1 MRRLARAA
9 LPLLALVPLTAPGIP
24 LAAQARPFL
33 VGPVT
38 ARPGEKASGYLD
50 VPAGVDSGTRIPVT
64 VIQGREP
71 GPVLALIGGTHG
83 VEYNPILAL
92 QRVRRDLDPAQLRG
106 TVIIVHVANLPSFQ
120 RRTIYYSP
128 VDWKNLNRVY
138 PGRRDGTVSERIAWT
153 ITNEVIERCDYL
165 VDMHSGDGNEDLI
178 PYTYWNKLGL
188 DARTDSIGREM
199 AVAWGNPGIVIDTAR
214 PRDRDASV
222 YTENTA
228 QLRGKPSLTAEGGYL
243 GLIREDMIQRNYD
256 GVFRMLR
263 YLKMVPGAAEV
274 PDHPTWYGNTLVLQS
289 PATGVWF
296 PLVEPGQWVPAGK
309 IVGYVTDYFGGR
321 IAEVTAPF
329 AGVMLY
335 VVKTPPTSQGEPVGM
350 VGAPQAQ
357 P

>member
-1 MRRLARAA
+1 MRRLASTLLRLLVVAPIAA
-9 LPLLALVPLTAPGIP
+9 PPAP
-24 LAAQARPFL
+24 LAAQARTFL
-33 VGPVT
+33 VGPIA

-71 GPVLALIGGTHG
+71 GPVLALLGGTHG

-92 QRVRRDLDPAQLRG
+92 QRLRRDLDPAALRG

-120 RRTIYYSP
+120 RRTIYYGP
-128 VDWKNLNRVY
+128 GDWKNLNRVY
-138 PGRRDGTVSERIAWT
+138 PGKRDGTVSERIAWT

-165 VDMHSGDGNEDLI
+165 VDMHSGDGNEDLV
-178 PYTYWNKLGL
+178 PYTYWNRQGL
-188 DARTDSIGREM
+188 DARVDSIGRDL
-199 AVAWGNPGIVIDTAR
+199 ALAWGNAGIVIDTER

-222 YTENTA
+222 YTQNTA

-243 GLIREDMIQRNYD
+243 GLIREEMIQRNYD
-256 GVFRMLR
+256 GAFRILR
-263 YLKMVPGAAEV
+263 YLKMIPGAPELT
-274 PDHPTWYGNTLVLQS
+274 DHPAWYAQTLVLQS

-309 IVGYVTDYFGGR
+309 IVGYVSDYFGDR
-321 IAEVTAPF
+321 IADVTAPF

-335 VVKTPPTSQGEPVGM
+335 VVKTPPTAQGEPVGM
-350 VGAPQAQ
+350 VGVPQPQ

>member
-1 MRRLARAA
+1 MRRFASALLPVLACA
-9 LPLLALVPLTAPGIP
+9 PLALRPAP

-33 VGPVT
+33 VGSIT

-50 VPAGVDSGTRIPVT
+50 VAAGVDSGTRIPVT

-83 VEYNPILAL
+83 VEYNPMLAL
-92 QRVRRDLDPAQLRG
+92 QRVRRDLDPAQLKG

-153 ITNEVIERCDYL
+153 ITNEVIDRCDYL

-178 PYTYWNKLGL
+178 SYDYWNKQGL
-188 DARTDSIGREM
+188 DARADSIGRDM
-199 AVAWGNPGIVIDTAR
+199 AMAWGSHGIVIDTER
-214 PRDRDASV
+214 PRDRDASL
-222 YTENTA
+222 YTQNTA
-228 QLRGKPSLTAEGGYL
+228 QLRGKPSITAEDGYL
-243 GLIREDMIQRNYD
+243 GLVREDMIQRNYE
-256 GVFRMLR
+256 GAFRILR
-263 YLKMVPGAAEV
+263 YLKMLPGAAELT
-274 PDHPTWYGNTLVLQS
+274 DHPVWYDPTVVLQS
-289 PATGVWF
+289 PATGMWF
-296 PLVEPGQWVPAGK
+296 PLVEVGQWVPAGK
-309 IVGYVTDYFGGR
+309 IVGYVTDYFGER
-321 IAEVTAPF
+321 IADVTAPF

-335 VVKTPPTSQGEPVGM
+335 VVKTPPTGQGEPVGM
-350 VGAPQAQ
+350 VGAPRAQ